1 MNQMNTLNARNAFN
15 INFMPK
21 APSTSQE
28 NTGKNGLESFA
39 EGSGLAIAIVDEN
52 STETSI
58 ANNNSMCRA
67 LYSSEEFAPHCARFC
82 GRAFEMAA
90 EAGKTFSYECH
101 AGLNCLAVPLKT
113 GEKPLVAII
122 GRAFLKAENY
132 RKATERAIDGDWKNF
147 PPSKFFENV
156 LLTGSAQNLEKVAKR
171 LGNFSDEEL
180 RELLSFKSK
189 HLPDIEESPGK
200 TGIENHKTQTES
212 ISDLIELFH
221 REERTQEETDRIAQK
236 QRSETDE
243 NKAWR
248 AFFGSLLSLQY
259 HHACANILEF
269 LAKRYKFSALAWLE
283 SRNGRLETVEAYGV
297 LKTQP
302 FQINLPADDERLA
315 DAFRREAALELR
327 EKQADKKSP
336 GRQMIQLFPV
346 AVGGEIRSAL
356 IVADKIED
364 EIKKHH
370 IARFCQ
376 SVASELEILRL
387 REEILRQN
395 WLETAIR
402 KFNES
407 LKNIDDEDFWTNIL
421 QISAELM
428 QAERGSLLV
437 FDEKTDELC
446 VKAAIGTRAGI
457 IKNEKDGIGE
467 KIARQVLLDGTPM
480 IVSNI
485 ETSRFPS
492 APSEWQYKTKSFI
505 SYPIIIGERK
515 IGVLNLADK
524 ADGGSYDKFDLQLL
538 QAIMPQ
544 IAIVVDRTTLKH
556 KAGEYEQ
563 LSVTDALTGLLN
575 RRYLVQR
582 LEEETKRSL
591 REGYAMSFMMIDA
604 DDFKSYN
611 DSFGHPEGDKTLQ
624 TVAHALREAL
634 RDADVAARYGGE
646 EFSILLPQTTSDDAR
661 TIAER
666 IRQKIEITQFPHRRV
681 TVSIGIASCSLEICT
696 PAEIIK
702 AADYAL
708 YEAKRRGRN
717 NVQVYENLI
726 TPNNAEE

>member
-15 INFMPK
+15 INFMLKP
-21 APSTSQE
+21 PNTSQE
-28 NTGKNGLESFA
+28 NIGKNGLESLA

-52 STETSI
+52 STEITI

-90 EAGKTFSYECH
+90 EAGETVGYECH

-113 GEKPLVAII
+113 DEKPLVAIV

-132 RKATERAIDGDWKNF
+132 RKATERAISGDWKKF

-171 LGNFSDEEL
+171 LGNLSDEEL
-180 RELLSFKSK
+180 RGLLSFKSK
-189 HLPDIEESPGK
+189 NLPEIEVSPAE
-200 TGIENHKTQTES
+200 TGIENGKTQTES

-221 REERTQEETDRIAQK
+221 REERTKQETDKYPQK
-236 QRSETDE
+236 QQSGTEE

-269 LAKRYKFSALAWLE
+269 LAQRYKFSAMAWLE

-297 LKTQP
+297 LKNQP

-327 EKQADKKSP
+327 EKQADKKSSD
-336 GRQMIQLFPV
+336 RQMIQLFPV
-346 AVGGEIRSAL
+346 AVGDEICSAL
-356 IVADKIED
+356 VVADKIED

-376 SVASELEILRL
+376 SIASELEILRL
-387 REEILRQN
+387 REEISRQN

-407 LKNIDDEDFWTNIL
+407 LKNVDTEDFWTNLL

-437 FDEKTDELC
+437 FDEKTNKLN
-446 VKAAIGTRAGI
+446 VKAAIGIRAGI
-457 IKNEKDGIGE
+457 IENERNGIGR
-467 KIARQVLLDGTPM
+467 KVSKKVLHNGAPM
-480 IVSNI
+480 IISNI
-485 ETSRFPS
+485 ETSGLQS
-492 APSEWQYKTKSFI
+492 APSEWRYKTKSFI
-505 SYPIIIGERK
+505 SYPVIIGGRK

-544 IAIVVDRTTLKH
+544 IAIAVDRTTLKH
-556 KAGEYEQ
+556 KAGEFEQ
-563 LSVTDALTGLLN
+563 LSVTDPMTGLLN
-575 RRYLVQR
+575 RRYLEER
-582 LEEETKRSL
+582 LAEETKRTL

-611 DSFGHPEGDKTLQ
+611 DTFGHPEGDKTLQ
-624 TVAHALREAL
+624 IVAHALREAL

-666 IRQKIEITQFPHRRV
+666 IRQKIEVTQFPHRKV

-696 PAEIIK
+696 PAEIIE
-702 AADYAL
+702 AADKAL